1 MEQQDYLKRQIDQLA
16 RILGKV
22 LTLLPGLNKNGQ
34 LTYAYEA
41 SEQIIKTELDIDIRR
56 LINMPSD
63 ELINYLKSEKYYT
76 NQNLGKLADILFLTA
91 QYATDNDKQS
101 LYLKSLSVF
110 EYLETAEKTYAIDR
124 QLKIKQIREL
134 L

>member
-16 RILGKV
+16 RVLGKV
-22 LTLLPGLNKNGQ
+22 LTLLPGLNNNGQ
-34 LTYAYEA
+34 LTYAYDA
-41 SEQIIKTELDIDIRR
+41 SDQILKTQLEIDIRR
-56 LINMPSD
+56 LIDMPSD

-76 NQNLGKLADILFLTA
+76 NQNLEKLADIFFLMA
-91 QYATDNDKQS
+91 QYAPDNDKQS
-101 LYLKSLSVF
+101 LYLKSLSIF
-110 EYLETAEKTYAIDR
+110 EYLETAEKTYALDR